1 MNLSNLTSTGVQF
14 IRNHILDRNM
24 KNPEYVNAMCH
35 LATLIDDP
43 DAYNKAL
50 MDYSNGAAMTTQRI

>member
-1 MNLSNLTSTGVQF
+1 MNLSSISDNGVRF

-24 KNPEYVNAMCH
+24 KNPEYRNAMCH
-35 LATLIDDP
+35 LATLIDNP

-50 MDYSNGAAMTTQRI
+50 MDYSNGAAMATMRI